1 MAFGPTVRMRA
12 REAARPAS
20 RSSAGRA
27 SEKSASCATASRA
40 RQTVGGLRFVNMLAE

>member
-1 MAFGPTVRMRA
+1 MAFGPTIRTSV

-20 RSSAGRA
+20 RSRAGRA

-40 RQTVGGLRFVNMLAE
+40 RQTVGGFRLVNMLAE